1 MPSVSC
7 PGHQRLFS
15 LKAALP
21 QIAVALLSC
30 CFAHA
35 AMAQAPAPKLNA
47 ATQFVNK
54 FGLPGKS
61 GADAARIAAAKGF
74 DACKVV
80 GGALPNVPAEELLIQ
95 CDRQRASPYAC
106 KQSLQVIMQMDWED
120 KTRPVPEMLE
130 HIMAATVQK
139 VTTVCL

>member
-1 MPSVSC
+1 MPSVSR
-7 PGHQRLFS
+7 PAHQRLFC
-15 LKAALP
+15 LQAALP
-21 QIAVALLSC
+21 HIAVAVLSC

-54 FGLPGKS
+54 FGVPGTS

-80 GGALPNVPAEELLIQ
+80 GGALPNVPAEEPLIQ

-106 KQSLQVIMQMDWED
+106 KQSFQVIMQMDWEG
-120 KTRPVPEMLE
+120 KTMTVPEMLE
-130 HIMAATVQK
+130 QIMSAPVRN
-139 VTTVCL
+139 VTTVCK